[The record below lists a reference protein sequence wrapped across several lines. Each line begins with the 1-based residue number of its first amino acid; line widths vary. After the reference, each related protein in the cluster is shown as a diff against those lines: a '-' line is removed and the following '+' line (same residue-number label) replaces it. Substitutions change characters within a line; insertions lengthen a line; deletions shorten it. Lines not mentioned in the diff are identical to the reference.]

1 MRRMN
6 FDEKNRPLKVFINPG
21 HDRMVDPGACGNG
34 LEEAD
39 VVWDVGIL
47 VKKYL
52 EHAGVEVVDC
62 FQDDD
67 LGLVCESA
75 NSMGADVFISIHCN
89 AVESR
94 QANGVETFCFRKGT
108 SAETLA
114 ECIQSQ
120 ITNRFFDLTDRG
132 IKVAN
137 FYVLRSTDMPAVLV
151 ELAFIT
157 NELDANKLRYYKDD
171 FARAIARGVT
181 DYQLMVGVGN
191 E

>member
-1 MRRMN
+1 MS
-6 FDEKNRPLKVFINPG
+6 KPLKVFLNPG
-21 HDRMVDPGACGNG
+21 HDQMVDPGACGNG

-39 VVWDVGIL
+39 VVWKVGVL

-75 NSMGADVFISIHCN
+75 NSMGADIFVSIHCN
-89 AVESR
+89 AAESR
-94 QANGVETFCFRKGT
+94 QANGVETFCYSKGT

-114 ECIQSQ
+114 ECIQEQ
-120 ITNRFFDLTDRG
+120 ICNRFYDLTDRG

-137 FYVLRSTDMPAVLV
+137 FYVLRHTSMPAVLV

-157 NELDANKLRYYKDD
+157 NEPDANKLRYCQDD
-171 FARAIARGVT
+171 FARAIACGIT
-181 DYQLMVGVGN
+181 DYQLIRG